1 MKSLSK
7 SAVCLV
13 AALMAGNAQ
22 VHPGFTLQ
30 SINFTPNNLFTPS
43 QGGNRALPLVGDF
56 DIFPDGRVAIAEWG
70 VPGSVFIVSGLNTG
84 ANPAQVTRFA
94 KGLDNV
100 MGIAIANN
108 TVYVMEKEA
117 LTQLVDANG
126 DGTADDYNS
135 VNQAFPSDNSM
146 LNFPYDMEY
155 MNGSFYSAMSSDV
168 HTGGYDWGSERWT
181 PNTSLPG
188 RSTLYRLNL
197 DGTSSAFAC
206 GFRNPNGMGVNGSDI
221 FTSDNQGSWLPS
233 SKVILVKQ
241 GRFYGHQTLPE
252 NPCQTTNNDIES
264 PPVVWNNWDNN
275 ETGRSSGNP
284 IVLKQGRFAGQIL
297 VPDLVVGR
305 QNPVFRVFVE
315 NIGGELQG
323 CILPFIKSGTQTG
336 VHRIKEAAN
345 GNIYLGMLG
354 SNGGWD
360 FRSGMAPGFQLLRDN
375 GTAVFEIK
383 AVRSLGNQNFELEFT
398 KPVGTAAAQAGT
410 YTVTKWRQIAA
421 EAYGGGNNSNNT
433 ALTVQS
439 ATVSS
444 DRMKVNLQ
452 IGNLTAGWVV
462 KFTFTGLAAQ
472 DGSSLF
478 THFAVY
484 TLNRFGPGTDYQ
496 PAPTS
501 VASRNGQ
508 DAEWK
513 LIPEKGNYR
522 LVFGEISPAPATVS
536 VFDMR
541 GSKVLATRLVQGPD
555 FLLETDN
562 LAKGL
567 YHVRVQKGNGRTMSR
582 RLLLP

>member
-1 MKSLSK
+1 MKPLTK
-7 SAVCLV
+7 ALLGLG
-13 AALMAGNAQ
+13 AALGAWAQAQ
-22 VHPGFTLQ
+22 VHPGFTLT
-30 SINFTPNNLFTPS
+30 SVNFTPGNLFTPS

-100 MGIAIANN
+100 MGIAIADN

-117 LTQLVDANG
+117 LTQLVDVNG

-155 MNGSFYSAMSSDV
+155 MNGAFYTALSSDV
-168 HTGGYDWGSERWT
+168 HTGGYDWGSSRWN
-181 PNTSLPG
+181 NTSLPG

-197 DGTSSAFAC
+197 DGTSQAIAC
-206 GFRNPNGMGVNGSDI
+206 GFRNPNGMAVNGADI
-221 FTSDNQGSWLPS
+221 FTTDNQGSWLPS
-233 SKVILVKQ
+233 SKVIHIKQ
-241 GRFYGHQTLPE
+241 GRFYGHQTIPE
-252 NPCQTTNNDIES
+252 NPCQTANNDSES

-284 IVLKQGRFAGQIL
+284 VVLKQGRFAGQIL

-315 NIGGELQG
+315 NVGGELQG

-345 GNIYLGMLG
+345 GNLYLGMLG
-354 SNGGWD
+354 SNGGWNY
-360 FRSGMAPGFQLLRDN
+360 RSGMVPGFQVLRDN
-375 GTAVFEIK
+375 GNAVFEIK

-398 KPVGTAAAQAGT
+398 KPVGNAAGQTGT
-410 YTVTKWRQIAA
+410 YTVTKWRQVPQ
-421 EAYGGGNNSNNT
+421 ENYGGGNNSNNT
-433 ALTVQS
+433 SLSVQS
-439 ATVSS
+439 ATISP
-444 DRMKVNLQ
+444 DRLKVNLQ

-462 KFTFTGLAAQ
+462 KFAFSGLSAQ

-484 TLNRFGPGTDYQ
+484 TLNRFGPGTDYR
-496 PAPTS
+496 PATTP
-501 VASRNGQ
+501 VASQRSSAP
-508 DAEWK
+508 DWK
-513 LIPEKGNYR
+513 LIPGNGRHR
-522 LVFGEISPAPATVS
+522 LLFS
-536 VFDMR
+536 
-541 GSKVLATRLVQGPD
+541 GSGIRRMAAVYALSGAKVLEARTDTPELV
-555 FLLETDN
+555 LETGT

-567 YHVRVQKGNGRTMSR
+567 YHVLVQEGNRKPAR
-582 RLLLP
+582 PAQLVVP